1 MSQLPVAPCI
11 FFQLP
16 SLITFTSEPQ
26 ICSNTFTNSKQKWSL
41 LQALKPV
48 PPWVFHSHFQNDI
61 LTIQC
66 LKKIETQITSMFL
79 MNLRFNITF
88 SRKTKNF
95 PGPKYIQCTLLL
107 VFDIIFGSK
116 TVQKEN
122 CTLNIW
128 SMRKVRVNR
137 IIWEVQIIQCWNF
150 CHCHILGE
158 KTGDK
163 HVGRSISKLMYV
175 LCCA

>member
-88 SRKTKNF
+88 SRKTKKF
-95 PGPKYIQCTLLL
+95 SWPKIYTMYPFVGLWY
-107 VFDIIFGSK
+107 
-116 TVQKEN
+116 
-122 CTLNIW
+122 NIW
-128 SMRKVRVNR
+128 VKNSPERKLHLKYL
-137 IIWEVQIIQCWNF
+137 E
-150 CHCHILGE
+150 HEESEGE
-158 KTGDK
+158 
-163 HVGRSISKLMYV
+163 
-175 LCCA
+175 